1 MKQPDATMVGN
12 AQRTAG
18 KLTSMPIVVTTKDC
32 TALSDAELVEMADL
46 CGERPPGFDIGFLSK
61 EREAWVLITLAREG
75 NKLRGYSFCTLE
87 RIGGTPSLL
96 VGLALVDRT
105 SRAEAALKSIMSDQY
120 RRALLAFP
128 DEDVLLGTRLMGP
141 EGFRAFAG
149 LQDVVP
155 FPEHRCSGEERAW
168 ARRLSKRFGC
178 ESRLDDRSF
187 ILKGDGSVSGGIDF
201 FAPKVKV
208 PEGVDVHFG
217 EFNADRGDR
226 LVAFGWAMAEDLAG
240 GKLGR

>member
-1 MKQPDATMVGN
+1 
-12 AQRTAG
+12 
-18 KLTSMPIVVTTKDC
+18 MPIVVSTKDC
-32 TALSDAELVEMADL
+32 TALSDTELVEMADL
-46 CGERPPGFDIGFLSK
+46 CADRPPGFDIGYLSK
-61 EREAWVLITLAREG
+61 EREAWVLITQSREG

-96 VGLALVDRT
+96 VGLALIDRN
-105 SRAEAALKSIMSDQY
+105 SRSEAALKSIMTDQY

-128 DEDVLLGTRLMGP
+128 DEDVLLGTRLLSP

-155 FPEHRCSGEERAW
+155 FPGHKSSGEERAW

-178 ESRLDDRSF
+178 ESRLDDRTF
-187 ILKGDGSVSGGIDF
+187 VLKGDGGVAGGLDF
-201 FAPKVKV
+201 FAAKVKI
-208 PEGVDVHFG
+208 PDGVDGHFNG
-217 EFNADRGDR
+217 GFDAEKGDR